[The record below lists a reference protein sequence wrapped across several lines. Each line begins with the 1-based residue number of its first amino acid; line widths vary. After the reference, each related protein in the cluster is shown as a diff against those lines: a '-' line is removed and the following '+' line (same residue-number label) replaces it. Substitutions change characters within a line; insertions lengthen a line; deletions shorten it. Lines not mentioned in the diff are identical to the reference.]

1 MKSDS
6 LHLWQIEVFPKSEAV
21 DPAGRSALFT
31 LREFGVKSV
40 RQIRSTQLFII
51 QAAADRATIEQAARD
66 LLADP
71 VTEDWSI
78 VSPTDKSARRNGVGV
93 IEVHPRP
100 GVMDPVAA
108 SAKAALGELGVAVAS
123 IRTARR
129 YAMNPAPGAAEM
141 ALIRRLLGNE
151 CIHEVVDGLRP
162 PAPPPKPVQ
171 HEFRIRHIGLRALK
185 DDDLTALS
193 RAGHL
198 ILSLSEMQAVRSHFQ
213 QLGRDPTDL
222 ELETI
227 AQTWSEHC
235 VHKTLKSAIVYRGAA
250 FPWLAS
256 ETGGAGSSERPR
268 TDPGVGDHV
277 ERFDNLL
284 RDTIA
289 RATRDLMAAG
299 RGPQCL
305 SVFKDNAGV
314 IAFDDRYGIAFKV
327 ETHNRPSAIEP
338 YGGAATG
345 IGGCIRDV
353 LGCGLGAKPIANTDV
368 FCVAPPDWP
377 VEWLPRG
384 VIHPRTV
391 LRGVVAGVRDYGNR
405 MGIPTVNGAVHFD
418 PRYLGNPLVF
428 CGCVGLIPRERVEKA
443 ARPDDLIVLLGGR
456 TGRDG
461 IHGATF
467 SSAELTSTHADEFS
481 HAVQI
486 GNAIEEKK
494 VLDVVLQA
502 RDHPDGCL
510 YHAITDCG
518 AGGLSSAVGEMAA
531 ESGAEVD
538 LETVPLKYEGLR
550 YDEIWISESQE
561 RMVLA
566 VPAEQVAAL
575 KEICRI
581 EDVEATVIGR
591 FTQSGRL
598 VVRYRGQVVGDL
610 DLRFL
615 HDGLP
620 KEEREAEWR
629 APAAAESEMPH
640 AEQAC
645 GGHEPDAIA
654 SPVSTLATPFDPQR
668 SPLAGPD
675 ANQPAPVEADAG
687 RGATGRE
694 PLGPPLQTGAAVLER
709 DAHDLAEELCRRLSL
724 PTIASKEWII
734 RQYDHEVQ
742 GRSVIKPLV
751 GARRDGPGDAA
762 VLRPL
767 LDSPRGVAI
776 GCGLCPQLS
785 DIDPY
790 WMAVAAIDEALRNV
804 VCVGGDP
811 LRTAILDNFCWGR
824 TDDPRQ
830 LGGLVRACV
839 GCRDA
844 AMIYGTP
851 FISGKDSL
859 NNEFALHADDVAM
872 LNELAGAIR
881 EGRLAIPGTLLISAV
896 SLIDDVSRCVTMDL
910 KPMASRLYLLGRL
923 TRIESPGRSAA
934 DGAQPPLAVRSSK
947 AVNMLDARNET
958 PSGRLLL
965 HDGPSPAEAQSSFD
979 PRIAART
986 HHLAARLIFE
996 GRVAAAHDVSDGG
1009 LLVALAEMALAGDMS
1024 CTLLGCP
1031 GGPAGAGGLTPFGA
1045 ANAFAECP
1053 GCYVVQIPEPV
1064 PIEHLLRDDERDL
1077 PIALI
1082 GRAMSPGPDDAAHF
1096 SFPAAEPEFGV
1107 ADERI
1112 AVARLREAW
1121 QATLRW

>member
-1 MKSDS
+1 M
-6 LHLWQIEVFPKSEAV
+6 LLWQVEVFPKSEAV
-21 DPAGRSALFT
+21 DPAGRSALFA
-31 LREFGVKSV
+31 LRELGVKTV
-40 RQIRSTQLFII
+40 RQVRSTQLFIVE
-51 QAAADRATIEQAARD
+51 ADADRATIERLARE

-71 VTEDWSI
+71 VTEDWI
-78 VSPTDKSARRNGVGV
+78 VVAPTDKPSKKNGTGV

-108 SAKAALGELGVAVAS
+108 SAQSALSELGLTVAS

-129 YAMNPAPGAAEM
+129 YTLSPAPAVAELE
-141 ALIRRLLGNE
+141 LIRRILGNE
-151 CIHEVVDGLRP
+151 CIHEVVDGPRV
-162 PAPPPKPVQ
+162 PAPPPRPVK
-171 HEFRIRHIGLRALK
+171 HEFRIRHVGLRALN
-185 DDDLTALS
+185 DDELSALS
-193 RAGHL
+193 RRGHL
-198 ILSLSEMQAVRSHFQ
+198 FLSLSEMQALRGHFR

-235 VHKTLKSAIVYRGAA
+235 VHKTLKSAIVYRGAP
-250 FPWLAS
+250 FPSLF
-256 ETGGAGSSERPR
+256 GGADGEARVPQNDSSAPGSEQ
-268 TDPGVGDHV
+268 HV
-277 ERFDNLL
+277 ERFGNLL

-289 RATRDLMAAG
+289 RATRELMAQR
-299 RGPQCL
+299 RGPECL

-314 IAFDDRYGIAFKV
+314 IAFDERFGIAFKV

-345 IGGCIRDV
+345 VGGCIRDV

-368 FCVAPPDWP
+368 FCVAPPDW
-377 VEWLPRG
+377 WADRLPRG

-428 CGCVGLIPRERVEKA
+428 CGCVGLIPRDCVEKA
-443 ARPDDLIVLLGGR
+443 ARPGDLIVLLGGR

-531 ESGAEVD
+531 ETGAEVD

-566 VPAEQVAAL
+566 VPADRVEAL
-575 KEICRI
+575 CAICRI

-598 VVRYRGQVVGDL
+598 VVRYRGQDVGDL

-620 KEEREAEWR
+620 KEERAAEWR
-629 APAAAESEMPH
+629 APQAGESDELLAEDAAAAS
-640 AEQAC
+640 
-645 GGHEPDAIA
+645 GGPAHA
-654 SPVSTLATPFDPQR
+654 SPIPSLATPFDPMR
-668 SPLAGPD
+668 SALAAHD
-675 ANQPAPVEADAG
+675 DNQPAPPATDAS
-687 RGATGRE
+687 TS
-694 PLGPPLQTGAAVLER
+694 R
-709 DAHDLAEELCRRLSL
+709 DASRPTQRPTPVSVSAEFDRDGPDLADELCRRLSH

-751 GARRDGPGDAA
+751 GVRRDGPADAA

-767 LDSPRGVAI
+767 LDSSRGVAI
-776 GCGLCPQLS
+776 GCGICPQLS
-785 DIDPY
+785 DFDPY
-790 WMAVAAIDEALRNV
+790 WMAVAAIDEAIRNV

-811 LRTAILDNFCWGR
+811 DRTAILDNFCWGR

-844 AMIYGTP
+844 AMIHGAP

-859 NNEFALHADDVAM
+859 NNEFALHPHDVAM
-872 LNELAGAIR
+872 LGEPGGAVR
-881 EGRLAIPGTLLISAV
+881 DGRLAIPGTLLISAV
-896 SLIDDVSRCVTMDL
+896 SLIDDVSRCVTMDF
-910 KPMASRLYLLGRL
+910 KPVASRLYLLGQL
-923 TRIESPGRSAA
+923 TRIVTTGCAA
-934 DGAQPPLAVRSSK
+934 HGAQPPPVVQTSGDSP
-947 AVNMLDARNET
+947 T
-958 PSGRLLL
+958 PGSCNAGFGAQPPHEDGRL
-965 HDGPSPAEAQSSFD
+965 QSDMRPTFD

-986 HHLAARLIFE
+986 HRLAARLIRT
-996 GRVAAAHDVSDGG
+996 GRVAAAHDLSDGG
-1009 LLVALAEMALAGDMS
+1009 LLVAVGEMALAGEMN
-1024 CTLLGCP
+1024 CALLGCP
-1031 GGPAGAGGLTPFGA
+1031 GGPAGSGGLTPFDA
-1045 ANAFAECP
+1045 VNAFAECP

-1064 PIEHLLRDDERDL
+1064 PIEHLLLDEERNL
-1077 PIALI
+1077 PMTLI
-1082 GRAMSPGPDDAAHF
+1082 GRAMPPPPGEEQQL

-1107 ADERI
+1107 SDERI
-1112 AVARLREAW
+1112 AVERLREAW
-1121 QATLRW
+1121 QRTLRW